1 MNPHHHHRHL
11 LSLCPLT
18 SVLCLLISALQPF
31 SPSALSS
38 DTYPKPDPAA
48 QFSDY
53 KLYDPANPNRPWRAA
68 REDWDNARKL
78 TTTDP
83 AWKQWLADE
92 RAAVDAWMT
101 RHHDRVEWIAGWSH
115 DGVSPKDGSAL
126 HWTDKI
132 PGEETDHFTS
142 PSDPRVE
149 ITPKLKAWWVVSF
162 RGRHNQMMNRAARLY
177 KLTGDTR
184 YAEWAASQLDFYA
197 NNFLKWEPQRSGQN
211 ARLYWQTLTEASNL
225 VIYADTVR
233 LLGTYVAP
241 DRLENWRKNF
251 FYPEVEAIN
260 ANFQNIHNIATWQ
273 RCAAAQVALLFHDEA
288 MWDAALNSTY
298 GLRAQIAQ
306 GITSDY
312 IWYEQS
318 LGYNNFVVSALLT
331 LYTAAGLHDRAPL
344 LDTELSASENLMLST
359 TAIRFPDG
367 ALPNPADNKG
377 RIHVPNPDA
386 FARAYRVFPTKLG
399 LATAATTRDWDT
411 LLDPPAAIAAAYHF
425 DPAAYDITA
434 ALAALPPVA
443 AHNLETTR
451 MAILRSGPWQVYIHY
466 GQITRSHAHAEALN
480 YEAYYNDTDITHDTG
495 VVGYGSPLY
504 KGYYQQG
511 ANHNAPLIDGQGQD
525 LNAAPSESGNANLP
539 IGKTES
545 TATTPNNSN
554 LLPAGAR
561 GQLISYAPAKITAAQ
576 DYYRKNARATR
587 TLEIN
592 GDTLTDRVTLETTD
606 NHPHT
611 LGLTQQLQ
619 GKLKLTPDFKPSA
632 APTLNSELGTLNSS
646 AAPTK
651 NRKSKSKTT
660 SAPTTP
666 ATPFDY
672 WRDITAADYTDRAT
686 LDIAYSD
693 NLTMRLTIA
702 LPGKFRIYHG
712 STPDIPPRRRE
723 TLYIEQPNQTTATF
737 NITLA
742 PVK

>member
-1 MNPHHHHRHL
+1 MNPHHTHYRL
-11 LSLCPLT
+11 AALTVAAFLSLFAFYSSLF
-18 SVLCLLISALQPF
+18 SAP
-31 SPSALSS
+31 A
-38 DTYPKPDPAA
+38 DTYPKPNPAA

-53 KLYDPANPNRPWRAA
+53 KLYDPANNNNRSWRAA
-68 REDWDNARKL
+68 REDWDNARTL
-78 TTTDP
+78 TATDP

-92 RAAVDAWMT
+92 RAAVDAWMA

-162 RGRHNQMMNRAARLY
+162 RGRHNRMMNTAARLY

-184 YAEWAASQLDFYA
+184 YAEWAASQLDFYTD
-197 NNFLKWEPQRSGQN
+197 NFLKWEPQRSGQN

-233 LLGTYVAP
+233 LLGDYVAP

-251 FYPEVEAIN
+251 FYPEVDAIN
-260 ANFQNIHNIATWQ
+260 ANFQMIHNIATWQ

-318 LGYNNFVVSALLT
+318 LGYNNFVVNAVLT

-344 LDTELSASENLMLST
+344 LDTEMSASENLMLST
-359 TAIRFPDG
+359 TAMRFPDG

-377 RIHVPNPDA
+377 RQHVPNLA
-386 FARAYRVFPTKLG
+386 TFASAYRVFPTKLG
-399 LATAATTRDWDT
+399 LAAAADTRDWDP

-425 DPAAYDITA
+425 DPAAYDTA
-434 ALAALPPVA
+434 AAIAALPPVI
-443 AHNLETTR
+443 AHNMETTR

-511 ANHNAPLIDGQGQD
+511 ANHNVPLIDGQGQD
-525 LNAAPSESGNANLP
+525 LNAAPAESGNANLP

-545 TATTPNNSN
+545 AATTPNNSN

-606 NHPHT
+606 NQPHT

-619 GKLKLTPDFKPSA
+619 GNLKLPATFNPSA
-632 APTLNSELGTLNSS
+632 IPGNAEFPLGTTAQN

-651 NRKSKSKTT
+651 NRKSKAKNTAAP
-660 SAPTTP
+660 SAP
-666 ATPFDY
+666 ATPFAY

-686 LDIAYSD
+686 LDIAYPD

-737 NITLA
+737 DITLA